1 MLERHVFFDRDALLL
16 LVFPSFLFFLL
27 SMKGIKH
34 LIITSAEYH
43 GPWYLPSKHILKI
56 TPWSDMDPFILV
68 LAALSVTDKYFFLL
82 RIVPEM
88 HTPGICKPHSAT
100 TPPHTHTSGPQT
112 SLPCTVPAAPCS
124 SRRSRY
130 SQSSVLKSA
139 PNPELSVM
147 VTWTFHFIFYFWL
160 LIWIGVPSSRTAV
173 SEKFPSKGSVSF
185 YLLISKL
192 WAAGIVQ
199 WQEQL
204 FSIHKAPHHP
214 SP

>member
-27 SMKGIKH
+27 LMKGIKH

-68 LAALSVTDKYFFLL
+68 LAALSVTHKYLFLL

-100 TPPHTHTSGPQT
+100 PPPHTHLWASDIPAMH
-112 SLPCTVPAAPCS
+112 SPCCSMLFQEVPLQSEQRSEIS
-124 SRRSRY
+124 SKPRAISY
-130 SQSSVLKSA
+130 GDLNIS
-139 PNPELSVM
+139 
-147 VTWTFHFIFYFWL
+147 FYFLFLASHLNW
-160 LIWIGVPSSRTAV
+160 
-173 SEKFPSKGSVSF
+173 GS
-185 YLLISKL
+185 
-192 WAAGIVQ
+192 Q
-199 WQEQL
+199 
-204 FSIHKAPHHP
+204 
-214 SP
+214 

>member
-68 LAALSVTDKYFFLL
+68 LAALSVTDKYLFLL

-100 TPPHTHTSGPQT
+100 PPTPPNPHPHPTPHPPHTHTPLGLRHPCHAQSLLLRALPGGPATVRTAFWNQLQT
-112 SLPCTVPAAPCS
+112 
-124 SRRSRY
+124 
-130 SQSSVLKSA
+130 QSYRLWWL
-139 PNPELSVM
+139 E
-147 VTWTFHFIFYFWL
+147 HFILFFIFGFSFEL
-160 LIWIGVPSSRTAV
+160 GFPVAV
-173 SEKFPSKGSVSF
+173 LQCLRNFLQRG
-185 YLLISKL
+185 L
-192 WAAGIVQ
+192 WAFI
-199 WQEQL
+199 
-204 FSIHKAPHHP
+204 F
-214 SP
+214 